1 MSVRIGV
8 DTGGTFTDVVLYD
21 DETNE
26 IHTTKTPSTPPDFDR
41 GVLNGIDKIL
51 EQTDTDPGDVS
62 FLSHGTTV
70 GTNAVL
76 EGEIPNLGLITNEGL
91 RDVLEI
97 GDQTRP
103 DLYDLQTDK
112 PPELIPRYLR
122 REVPGRVDSHGEVV
136 DELDEDAV
144 RTVVDEL
151 AEEDIESIVVSTL
164 FSYLNPDHEERI
176 GGIIEAHEADLQ
188 YALSSRVHPEI
199 REYERTITTVL
210 NEAIKTTVE
219 DYFGRLTE
227 GIEQRGIDV
236 PLNIIHSGGGIFTA
250 EQATQRA
257 VRTITSGPA
266 AGAVATEKVSAQE
279 GFENAIGMDMGGTSA
294 DVSLIRDG
302 EIVRSTEGEINDLPI
317 KTPMIDINTVGAGG
331 GSIAWIDEGGILHV
345 GPKSAGADPGPI
357 CYGQGG
363 EQPTITDANLLLGR
377 LNPANFLEGEMELIV
392 EETRDRFAETIAEP
406 LDQSVEEAALS
417 VVEVANASIARRVHN
432 VTVERGDDP
441 SDFALIGFGGAG
453 PLQTPAVARRMDMED
468 VIIPRS
474 PGVFSARGIL
484 IADVRVDE
492 SHSYRERRIDPAIID
507 DQVGTLAAET
517 HDRFIQQGFTDEEIR
532 IDRAIDMR
540 YAGQS
545 YELTVPVEDDPI
557 TSETIAAATDRF
569 HEMHARLYGHA
580 MEGEDVEVVTLR
592 VTGHVPTAPLTDVPE
607 TTAAEALRDVRDV
620 YFADHGWLETD
631 VYDRNSLATGRT
643 VDGPAIL
650 EESGATAIV
659 PPETEA
665 TVTEAGNVHITL

>member
-21 DETNE
+21 EETDE
-26 IHTTKTPSTPPDFDR
+26 IHTAKTPSTPPEFDQ

-51 EQTDTDPGDVS
+51 HRTDTEPSAIS

-103 DLYDLQTDK
+103 ELYNLQTDK

-122 REVPGRVDSHGEVV
+122 REVGGRVDSHGDVVNSLDEVSVRSVV
-136 DELDEDAV
+136 DDLADE
-144 RTVVDEL
+144 E
-151 AEEDIESIVVSTL
+151 IESIVVSLL
-164 FSYLNPDHEERI
+164 FSYLNPVHEERI
-176 GGIIEAHEADLQ
+176 GEIIDDHEADLS
-188 YALSSRVHPEI
+188 YALSSAVHPEI

-210 NEAIKTTVE
+210 NEAIKTTIE
-219 DYFGRLTE
+219 DYFARLTE
-227 GIEQRGIDV
+227 GIDERGIDV

-250 EQATQRA
+250 EQATDRA

-266 AGAVATEKVSAQE
+266 AGAVATQKVSRQE
-279 GFENAIGMDMGGTSA
+279 EFEHAIGMDMGGTSA
-294 DVSLIRDG
+294 DVSLVRDG
-302 EIVRSTEGEINDLPI
+302 DIVRSTEGEINNLPI

-331 GSIAWIDEGGILHV
+331 GSIAWIDEGGVLHV

-363 EQPTITDANLLLGR
+363 ESPTITDANLLLGR
-377 LNPANFLEGEMELIV
+377 LNPSNFLEGEMDLVV
-392 EETRDRFAETIAEP
+392 EETRGRFEEIIAEP
-406 LDQSVEEAALS
+406 LGQSVEEAALS

-453 PLQTPAVARRMDMED
+453 PLQTPAIARQMDMDD
-468 VIIPRS
+468 VIIPQS

-492 SHSYRERRIDPAIID
+492 SHSYRERTIDPSTID
-507 DQVGTLAAET
+507 DQLAALASEAR
-517 HDRFIQQGFTDEEIR
+517 DRFEAQGFADEDIR
-532 IDRAIDMR
+532 VDRSVDVR
-540 YAGQS
+540 YTGQS
-545 YELTVPVEDDPI
+545 YEITIPVADESVTPATIDDI
-557 TSETIAAATDRF
+557 TDRF
-569 HEMHARLYGHA
+569 HETHARLYGHA
-580 MEGEDVEVVTLR
+580 MEGADIEIVTLR
-592 VTGHVPTAPLTDVPE
+592 VTGRVPTAD
-607 TTAAEALRDVRDV
+607 LRDAPDSVGGTARTATRDV
-620 YFADHGWLETD
+620 YFAERGWLEAE
-631 VYDRNSLATGRT
+631 VYDRTALELGRRIS
-643 VDGPAIL
+643 GPAIL

-659 PPETEA
+659 PPETRA
-665 TVTEAGNVHITL
+665 VVTEAGNVHIKL

>member
-21 DETNE
+21 EETDK
-26 IHTTKTPSTPPDFDR
+26 IHTAKTPSTPPDFDR

-51 EQTDTDPGDVS
+51 DRTDTEPSAIS

-103 DLYDLQTDK
+103 ELYNLQTDK

-122 REVPGRVDSHGEVV
+122 REVGGRMDSHGDMVDPLDEASVRSVV
-136 DELDEDAV
+136 DDLADE
-144 RTVVDEL
+144 E
-151 AEEDIESIVVSTL
+151 IESIVVSLL
-164 FSYLNPDHEERI
+164 FSYLNPDHEEQI
-176 GGIIEAHEADLQ
+176 GEIIEDHEADLS
-188 YALSSRVHPEI
+188 YALSSAVHPEI

-210 NEAIKTTVE
+210 NEAIKTTIE
-219 DYFGRLTE
+219 DYFARLTE
-227 GIEQRGIDV
+227 GIEERGIDV

-250 EQATQRA
+250 EQATDRA

-266 AGAVATEKVSAQE
+266 AGAVATQKVSRQE
-279 GFENAIGMDMGGTSA
+279 GFEHAIGMDMGGTSA
-294 DVSLIRDG
+294 DVSLVRDG
-302 EIVRSTEGEINDLPI
+302 DIVRSTEGEINNLPI

-331 GSIAWIDEGGILHV
+331 GSIAWIDEGGVLHV

-363 EQPTITDANLLLGR
+363 ESPTITDANLLLGR
-377 LNPANFLEGEMELIV
+377 LNPRNFLEGEMDLVV
-392 EETRDRFAETIAEP
+392 EETRDRFEEAIAEP
-406 LDQSVEEAALS
+406 LGQSVEEAALS

-453 PLQTPAVARRMDMED
+453 PLQTPAVARQMDMDD
-468 VIIPRS
+468 VIIPQS

-492 SHSYRERRIDPAIID
+492 SHSYRERTIDPSTID
-507 DQVGTLAAET
+507 DQLAALASET
-517 HDRFIQQGFTDEEIR
+517 RDRFEAQGFADEDIR
-532 IDRAIDMR
+532 VDRSVDVR
-540 YAGQS
+540 YTGQS
-545 YELTVPVEDDPI
+545 YELTIPVEDESV
-557 TSETIAAATDRF
+557 TAATIDDITDRF
-569 HEMHARLYGHA
+569 HETHARLYGHA
-580 MEGEDVEVVTLR
+580 MEGEDVEIVTLR
-592 VTGHVPTAPLTDVPE
+592 VTGRVPTVD
-607 TTAAEALRDVRDV
+607 LRDAPDPVGGTARTATRDV
-620 YFADHGWLETD
+620 YFAERGWLEAD
-631 VYDRNSLATGRT
+631 VYDRAALELGRRIS
-643 VDGPAIL
+643 GPAIL

-659 PPETEA
+659 PPETHA
-665 TVTEAGNVHITL
+665 MVTEAGNVHIKL

>member
-21 DETNE
+21 EETGE
-26 IHTTKTPSTPPDFDR
+26 IHTTKTPSTPPAFDR
-41 GVLNGIDKIL
+41 GVLTGIDKIL
-51 EQTDTDPGDVS
+51 DQTDTDPSEVG

-122 REVPGRVDSHGEVV
+122 REVGGRVDSRGEVV
-136 DELDEDAV
+136 DPLDETAV
-144 RTVVDEL
+144 REVVDDL
-151 AEEDIESIVVSTL
+151 AGEEIESIVVSLL

-176 GGIIEAHEADLQ
+176 GEIIEAHEADLS
-188 YALSSRVHPEI
+188 YALSSAVHPEI

-219 DYFGRLTE
+219 DYFSRLRDGIAE
-227 GIEQRGIDV
+227 RGIEV
-236 PLNIIHSGGGIFTA
+236 PLNVIHSGGGIFTA
-250 EQATQRA
+250 GQAIERA

-266 AGAVATEKVSAQE
+266 AGAVATRKVSQRE
-279 GFENAIGMDMGGTSA
+279 GFANAIGMDMGGTSA
-294 DVSLIRDG
+294 DVSLVRDG
-302 EIVRSTEGEINDLPI
+302 EIVRSMEGEINDLPI

-331 GSIAWIDEGGILHV
+331 GSIAWIDEGGVLHV

-363 EQPTITDANLLLGR
+363 EDPTITDANLLLGR
-377 LNPANFLEGEMELIV
+377 LNPGNFLEGEMELLV
-392 EETRDRFAETIAEP
+392 ERTRERFEETIAEP
-406 LDQSVEEAALS
+406 LGQTVEEAALS

-441 SDFALIGFGGAG
+441 SDFALVGFGGAG
-453 PLQTPAVARRMDMED
+453 PLQTPAVAERMDMEN
-468 VIIPRS
+468 VIIPQS

-492 SHSYRERRIDPAIID
+492 SHSYREHRIDPATID
-507 DQVGTLAAET
+507 DQLGTLAVET
-517 HDRFIQQGFTDEEIR
+517 RERFETQGFTDEEIR
-532 IDRAIDMR
+532 IDRAVDVR

-545 YELTVPVEDDPI
+545 YELTIPVDDD
-557 TSETIAAATDRF
+557 TVTDETIEAVTDQF
-569 HEMHARLYGHA
+569 HRAHARLYGHA
-580 MEGEDVEVVTLR
+580 MESEAVEVVTLR
-592 VTGHVPTAPLTDVPE
+592 VTGHVSTANLRAGPQ
-607 TTAAEALRDVRDV
+607 TTEGESQPGTREV
-620 YFADHGWLETD
+620 YFADDGWLETD
-631 VYDRNSLATGRT
+631 VYPRTALEPGRRIT
-643 VDGPAIL
+643 GPAIL
-650 EESGATAIV
+650 EESGATSIV
-659 PPETEA
+659 PPGTRA
-665 TVTEAGNVHITL
+665 TITEAGNVHIRL

>member
-21 DETNE
+21 EETDE
-26 IHTTKTPSTPPDFDR
+26 IHTAKTASTPPDFDR
-41 GVLNGIDKIL
+41 GVLNSIDKIL
-51 EQTDTDPGDVS
+51 DRTDTEPSTIS

-103 DLYDLQTDK
+103 ELYNLQTDK

-122 REVPGRVDSHGEVV
+122 REVGGRVDSHGDVVNSLDEVSVRSVV
-136 DELDEDAV
+136 DDLADE
-144 RTVVDEL
+144 E
-151 AEEDIESIVVSTL
+151 IESIVVSLL
-164 FSYLNPDHEERI
+164 FSYLNPAHEERI
-176 GGIIEAHEADLQ
+176 GEIIDDHEADLS
-188 YALSSRVHPEI
+188 YALSSAVHPEI

-210 NEAIKTTVE
+210 NEAIKTTIA
-219 DYFGRLTE
+219 DYFARLTE
-227 GIEQRGIDV
+227 GIEERGIDV
-236 PLNIIHSGGGIFTA
+236 PLNIIHSGGGVFTA
-250 EQATQRA
+250 EQATDRA

-266 AGAVATEKVSAQE
+266 AGAVATQKASRQE
-279 GFENAIGMDMGGTSA
+279 GFEHAIGMDMGGTSA
-294 DVSLIRDG
+294 DVSLVRDG
-302 EIVRSTEGEINDLPI
+302 DIVRSTEGEINNLPI

-331 GSIAWIDEGGILHV
+331 GSIAWIDEGGVLHV

-363 EQPTITDANLLLGR
+363 ESPTITDANLLLGR
-377 LNPANFLEGEMELIV
+377 LNPSNFLEGEMDLVV
-392 EETRDRFAETIAEP
+392 EETRGRFEEIIAEP
-406 LDQSVEEAALS
+406 LGQSVEEAALS

-453 PLQTPAVARRMDMED
+453 PLQTPAIARQMDMDD
-468 VIIPRS
+468 VIIPQS

-492 SHSYRERRIDPAIID
+492 SHSYRERTIDPSAID
-507 DQVGTLAAET
+507 DQLAALASET
-517 HDRFIQQGFTDEEIR
+517 RDRFEAQGFADEDIR
-532 IDRAIDMR
+532 VDRSVDVR
-540 YAGQS
+540 YTGQS
-545 YELTVPVEDDPI
+545 YELTIPVADESVTPA
-557 TSETIAAATDRF
+557 TIDGVTDRF
-569 HEMHARLYGHA
+569 HETHARLYGHA
-580 MEGEDVEVVTLR
+580 MEREDVEIVTLR
-592 VTGHVPTAPLTDVPE
+592 VTGRVPTAD
-607 TTAAEALRDVRDV
+607 LRDAPDPVGGTARTAMRDV
-620 YFADHGWLETD
+620 YFADRGWLEAD
-631 VYDRNSLATGRT
+631 VYDRTALEPGRRIS
-643 VDGPAIL
+643 GPAIL

-659 PPETEA
+659 PPETRA
-665 TVTEAGNVHITL
+665 VVTEAGNVHIKL

>member
-21 DETNE
+21 DETRE
-26 IHTTKTPSTPPDFDR
+26 IHTTKTPSTPPNFDR
-41 GVLNGIDKIL
+41 GVLNGVDKIL
-51 EQTDTDPGDVS
+51 SQTNTDPSEVT

-76 EGEIPNLGLITNEGL
+76 EGEIPNLGLITNDGL

-103 DLYDLQTDK
+103 ELYNLQTDK

-122 REVPGRVDSHGEVV
+122 REVGGRVDSRGNVV
-136 DELDEDAV
+136 DPIDEDEV
-144 RTVVDEL
+144 TKVVDEL
-151 AEEDIESIVVSTL
+151 ADEDIESVVVSML
-164 FSYLNPDHEERI
+164 FSYLNPEHEERI
-176 GGIIEAHEADLQ
+176 GEIIESHPTDLG
-188 YALSSRVHPEI
+188 YALSSSVHPEI

-219 DYFGRLTE
+219 DYFGRLAD
-227 GIEQRGIDV
+227 GIKARGIDV

-250 EQATQRA
+250 EQATSRA

-266 AGAVATEKVSAQE
+266 AGAVATQKVSRQE
-279 GFENAIGMDMGGTSA
+279 GFANAIGMDMGGTSA
-294 DVSLIRDG
+294 DVSLVRDG
-302 EIVRSTEGEINDLPI
+302 DIVRSTEGEVNDLPI

-331 GSIAWIDEGGILHV
+331 GSIAWIDEGGVLHV

-357 CYGQGG
+357 CYGNGG
-363 EQPTITDANLLLGR
+363 EDPTITDANLLLGR

-392 EETRDRFAETIAEP
+392 DETRERFEETIADP
-406 LDQSVEEAALS
+406 LEQSVEEAALS
-417 VVEVANASIARRVHN
+417 VVEIANASIARRVHN

-441 SDFALIGFGGAG
+441 SNFALVGFGGAG
-453 PLQTPAVARRMDMED
+453 PLQTPAVAQQMDMED
-468 VIIPRS
+468 VVIPLN

-492 SHSYRERRIDPAIID
+492 SHSYREQTIDSATID
-507 DQVGTLAAET
+507 EQLGALADET
-517 HDRFIQQGFTDEEIR
+517 RTRFHGQGFDDAEIV

-540 YAGQS
+540 YKGQS
-545 YELTVPVEDDPI
+545 YELTVPVEDD
-557 TSETIAAATDRF
+557 TVTDETIEAATERF

-580 MEGEDVEVVTLR
+580 MENEEIEVVTLR
-592 VTGHVPTAPLTDVPE
+592 VTGNVPTEELADTIE
-607 TTAAEALRDVRDV
+607 TSDIDAQTGSREV
-620 YFADHGWLETD
+620 YFADHGWLETAIC
-631 VYDRNSLATGRT
+631 DRSALVPGQNITGPT
-643 VDGPAIL
+643 IL
-650 EESGATAIV
+650 EENGATSIV
-659 PPETEA
+659 PPNTEA
-665 TVTEAGNVHITL
+665 VVTEAGNIHITL

>member
-21 DETNE
+21 DGTNE

-136 DELDEDAV
+136 DELEEEAV

-151 AEEDIESIVVSTL
+151 AGEDIESIVVSTL
-164 FSYLNPDHEERI
+164 FSYLNPAHEERI
-176 GGIIEAHEADLQ
+176 GEIIESHEADLQ
-188 YALSSRVHPEI
+188 YALSSSVHPEI

-219 DYFGRLTE
+219 DYFGKLTE

-392 EETRDRFAETIAEP
+392 EETRERFAETIADP

-417 VVEVANASIARRVHN
+417 VIEVANASIARRVHN

-453 PLQTPAVARRMDMED
+453 PLQTPAVAERMDMED

-492 SHSYRERRIDPAIID
+492 SHSYRERRIDPTIID
-507 DQVGTLAAET
+507 DQVGALAAET
-517 HDRFIQQGFTDEEIR
+517 HERFVQQGFTDEEIR

-557 TSETIAAATDRF
+557 TAETIEAATNRF

-607 TTAAEALRDVRDV
+607 TTATEALRDVRDV
-620 YFADHGWLETD
+620 YFADRGWLETD
-631 VYDRNSLATGRT
+631 VYDRTALATGRT
-643 VDGPAIL
+643 VEGPAIL

-659 PPETEA
+659 PPDTEA